1 MKKAS
6 ISIALLVFT
15 MQSLSQSLVFLGPDS
30 TNWHHILAID
40 AQFHPNASPTIG
52 AVTSNGIAFQYS
64 NSWHY
69 AFPNQNGC
77 YQYPMYMDC
86 IAYQSLLFSPILDSI
101 ILVVANTISSGE
113 GGNFLQS
120 YNYFTQ
126 NPVSQSLGSIP
137 PSGMPSYSYMA
148 GDSSAVY
155 RLNLFL
161 QKSTDGGITWGPDLA
176 NKNYTYRW
184 NLAPLVKTPKLVATL
199 INPTIP
205 GLIVLVSSTDGAQ
218 WDTLYTLR
226 GNYQS
231 ASVLCFGDTL
241 FLAASASPDPS
252 HTPYGFFKSIDAG
265 STWQQTLPNRN
276 IISTSFGKS
285 QLTIYVATPDSI
297 FRSTD
302 AGDSWQSIYAIPFSH
317 ITQILKHP
325 AGDTLFLA
333 TADSGVFALT
343 GRTVDVRK
351 TADIISGYILEQN
364 FPNPFNSTTE
374 FVFTLPNAEFVRLR
388 IFDIL
393 GREIAT
399 LVDERLPSGVYKKRW
414 SADNLASGTYVYRLT
429 AGSFEASRRL
439 VLLK

>member
-1 MKKAS
+1 MKKIS
-6 ISIALLVFT
+6 FSIALLVFAVQT
-15 MQSLSQSLVFLGPDS
+15 LSQSLVFLGPDS
-30 TNWHHILAID
+30 TNWHQIVAID

-52 AVTSNGIAFQYS
+52 AVTRSGIAFQYA

-69 AFPNQNGC
+69 SFPNQIGC
-77 YQYPMYMDC
+77 YQNPLSMEC
-86 IAYQSLLFSPILDSI
+86 VAYRSLRFSPILDSI
-101 ILVVANTISSGE
+101 ILAVANTISDGE
-113 GGNFLQS
+113 GGTILQS
-120 YNYFTQ
+120 YNYFAQT
-126 NPVSQSLGSIP
+126 PVSRALGSIP
-137 PSGMPSYSYMA
+137 PSGIPSYAYMA
-148 GDSSAVY
+148 GDGSAVY

-161 QKSTDGGITWGPDLA
+161 EKSTDGGIMWGSHLA
-176 NKNYTYRW
+176 DKNYAYGW
-184 NLAPLVKTPKLVATL
+184 NLAPFVKTPKLVATL
-199 INPTIP
+199 IDPTIP
-205 GLIVLVSSTDGAQ
+205 GLMILVSSTDGAQ
-218 WDTLYTLR
+218 WDTLHLLR

-231 ASVLCFGDTL
+231 ASVFCFGDTL
-241 FLAASASPDPS
+241 FLAASASPDSS
-252 HTPYGFFKSIDAG
+252 HTPYGFFKSNDAG
-265 STWQQTLPNRN
+265 SNWEQTLSNRN
-276 IISTSFGKS
+276 IISTTFGES

-302 AGDSWQSIYAIPFSH
+302 AGDSWQYIYSLPFSH
-317 ITQILKHP
+317 ITQILKHRTE
-325 AGDTLFLA
+325 DTLFLA

-374 FVFTLPNAEFVRLR
+374 FVFSLPNAEFVRLR

-399 LVDERLPSGVYKKRW
+399 LIDERLPSGVYKKRW

-429 AGSFEASRRL
+429 AGSFDASRRF